1 MNNFC
6 ELFAQTVA
14 RFSNRPAVE
23 VQRKDHVEAYTFA
36 QLDGMAAQVARY
48 LASRGV
54 AAGDRCA
61 ILADNEA
68 RWVAAYLGALKL
80 GAVAV
85 PMDTAYKA
93 NQVAALVGDCAPKV
107 MFTSPRFLEA
117 VAEGIRLAGSDCEV
131 ILLYGSAPSK
141 TAFDEILAA
150 KSEAFLPHCPARP
163 EDPAVILYS
172 SGTTGDPKGVVLTH
186 ANLIA
191 EAEGVFSV
199 VHIDEH
205 DALLGVLPLFHAL
218 AQMANLLLPFAKGAR
233 VVYLESL
240 NTTELLR
247 ALGEREISVFA
258 CVPQFFYLIHQRVTQ
273 QVEKASWLKR
283 KLFAA
288 MLATN
293 GALRGAGINLGK
305 ALFGRVH
312 RVLGRRMRYL
322 VTGGSR
328 FDPKVGRDLYRMGFT
343 IMQAY
348 GLTECSGAATVVR
361 PGDPH
366 IASVGQ
372 PLPGTEVKIAPEPGL
387 EGDSPAAARPAGAPQ
402 GEVLIRG
409 SIVMQGYYKRPEV
422 NAQVLA
428 DGWLRTGD
436 LGYLDSGGRLYITGR
451 KKEIIVLSSGKNIYP
466 EEIEAHY
473 QQSPYIKEMCV
484 MGRTRPDEPTAERL
498 HAVVVPDMDV
508 MRERKMVN
516 AREIVR
522 FEMESFSIGLPSHK
536 RVLSYEVW
544 NEELP
549 RTSTRKL
556 KRFEIE
562 KRVRVDE
569 AVAAGVFADAA
580 AQASP
585 LCEEDQAWAA
595 QPDVSKALAVIT
607 DAASAKGG
615 QSIRPDANIELELG
629 LDSMERVELLTH
641 LEQMFGME
649 VPDEVAHK
657 IYTVRELVE
666 AVRPPDGS
674 GGQSRGL
681 GSDPWA
687 KLLAAE
693 SIETSNEFLR
703 ELNRRKPLTAI
714 IGFTAMKA
722 AYVFARLFL
731 RFRVRGLENL
741 PQSGPYLL
749 CPNHQSYLDA
759 FLLVAALP
767 YRVMRNI
774 FFVGASEYFSTALT
788 AWFAKKANVVPVDP
802 DANLVRAM
810 QAGGYGLRLGKIL
823 ILFPEGERT
832 IDGQIK
838 KFKKGAPILSTH
850 LKAPI
855 VPIALEGVF
864 DVWPRG
870 RGFRWRSLLP
880 GASRTWMRCGPPL
893 PPPNPLPAGASFS
906 QAEAH
911 YTAAAERLRATVLEL
926 WHSLRVTLTMD
937 SASTD

>member
-1 MNNFC
+1 MRNFC
-6 ELFAQTVA
+6 ELFAATVS
-14 RFSNRPAVE
+14 RFGSRPAVE
-23 VQRKDHVEAYTFA
+23 VQRKDTVEVYSFT
-36 QLDGMAAQVARY
+36 QLDEMASQVARF

-61 ILADNEA
+61 ILSDNEA

-93 NQVAALVGDCAPKV
+93 KQVAALVRDCTPKV
-107 MFTSPRFLEA
+107 MFTSPRFVEA
-117 VAEGIRLAGSDCEV
+117 AEEGIRLAGGGGEIV
-131 ILLYGSAPSK
+131 MLYGESAGK
-141 TAFDEILAA
+141 TQFDEVLAA
-150 KSEAFLPHCPARP
+150 KPQAEVPPCPAQP
-163 EDPAVILYS
+163 GDAAVILYS

-191 EAEGVFSV
+191 EAEAVFAV

-205 DALLGVLPLFHAL
+205 DAILGVLPLFHAL

-247 ALGEREISVFA
+247 ALGERGISVFA

-273 QVEKASWLKR
+273 TVEKSGWAKR

-288 MLATN
+288 MLASN
-293 GALRGAGINLGK
+293 GALRAAGINLGK
-305 ALFGRVH
+305 PLFGKVH
-312 RVLGRRMRYL
+312 KVLGPRMRYL

-328 FDPKVGRDLYRMGFT
+328 FDTKVGRDLYRMGFT

-348 GLTECSGAATVVR
+348 GLTETSGAATVMR

-372 PLPGTEVKIAPEPGL
+372 PIPGTEIQISPEPTL
-387 EGDSPAAARPAGAPQ
+387 EDAPAEAAADGAAQ

-409 SIVMQGYYKRPEV
+409 PIVMQGYYRRPEV

-436 LGYLDSGGRLYITGR
+436 LGYVDAGGRLYITGR

-473 QQSPYIKEMCV
+473 LQSPFIKEMCV
-484 MGRTRPDEPTAERL
+484 MGRTRPDEPAAERL

-508 MRERKMVN
+508 MRERKMLN

-536 RVLSYEVW
+536 RVLSYDLW

-549 RTSTRKL
+549 RTTTRKL

-562 KRVRVDE
+562 KRVLAAASAASE
-569 AVAAGVFADAA
+569 ATAAPAAGS
-580 AQASP
+580 AQLS
-585 LCEEDQAWAA
+585 EEDQAWLG
-595 QPDVSKALAVIT
+595 QRDVAKAIEVIR
-607 DAASAKGG
+607 DAAKGG
-615 QSIRPDANIELELG
+615 KAVRPDANIELELG

-641 LEQMFGME
+641 LEQMFGTD

-666 AVRPPDGS
+666 AVRPPEGS
-674 GGQSRGL
+674 GATGQRG
-681 GSDPWA
+681 DPWA

-693 SIETSNEFLR
+693 SIETDDAFLR
-703 ELNRRKPLTAI
+703 ELSRSKPITSL

-722 AYVFARLFL
+722 AYLFAKLFL

-741 PQSGPYLL
+741 PASGPYLL
-749 CPNHQSYLDA
+749 CPNHQSHLDA

-767 YRVMRNI
+767 YRVMRNL
-774 FFVGASEYFSTALT
+774 FFVGASEYFSSPLS
-788 AWFAKKANVVPVDP
+788 AWFAKKVNLVPVDP

-810 QAGGYGLRLGKIL
+810 QAGAHGLRLGKIL
-823 ILFPEGERT
+823 ILFPEGERS
-832 IDGQIK
+832 IDGQVK

-850 LKAPI
+850 LNAPI
-855 VPIALEGVF
+855 VPIALEGVYE
-864 DVWPRG
+864 VWPRG
-870 RGFRWRSLLP
+870 RGFRWRSLVP
-880 GASRTWMRCGPPL
+880 GVSRTRMHCGAPL
-893 PPPNPLPAGASFS
+893 PPPNPLPAGTSFS

-911 YTAAAERLRATVLEL
+911 YTDAAERLRSTVVEL
-926 WHSLRVTLTMD
+926 AASLAAP
-937 SASTD
+937 SPASQYASD